1 MKIQL
6 TEEEKEN
13 LEYLHSQERDKNIS
27 DRIKSILLRDEGW
40 SVSKIAQ
47 ALRLHNDTVSR
58 YIIGY
63 INEKKIKPNHQGSNQ
78 KLNGDQTMM
87 LIAHLNEKL
96 YDKASAIAAYVKI
109 TYDIDYTANGM
120 VDWLKRHNFTY
131 KQSRGYPSKADTQ
144 KQEEF
149 INIYKELKESAPKE
163 EPILFMDSVHPT
175 MATKMSYGWVFKGSE
190 KFLPTTAS
198 RTRVNIAGTIELST
212 MKVVTGQYNT
222 INGESI
228 TDFFKIIKDA
238 YPSAAK
244 LHIILDQSGYHR
256 SEAVK
261 KHAEQHGIILH
272 FLPPYSPNLNPI
284 ERLWKFMN
292 EHVRN
297 NKYFKS
303 AKEFREQID
312 DFFKSKIPI
321 MTNQLKSRINDNFHV
336 VKTAKSF

>member
-149 INIYKELKESAPKE
+149 INIYKELKKVLQKKNRFYLWIQYIQQWQPKC
-163 EPILFMDSVHPT
+163 
-175 MATKMSYGWVFKGSE
+175 
-190 KFLPTTAS
+190 
-198 RTRVNIAGTIELST
+198 
-212 MKVVTGQYNT
+212 
-222 INGESI
+222 
-228 TDFFKIIKDA
+228 
-238 YPSAAK
+238 
-244 LHIILDQSGYHR
+244 HIDGYLR
-256 SEAVK
+256 AVK
-261 KHAEQHGIILH
+261 NFYPQQ
-272 FLPPYSPNLNPI
+272 
-284 ERLWKFMN
+284 R
-292 EHVRN
+292 
-297 NKYFKS
+297 
-303 AKEFREQID
+303 RE
-312 DFFKSKIPI
+312 P
-321 MTNQLKSRINDNFHV
+321 V
-336 VKTAKSF
+336 